1 VARRRPAPGAAPR
14 GPGALG
20 SLNGRRSRTVR
31 LADRKGFVMRVLTLI
46 VVTLALIPA
55 MVSAQDLATSLSPMA
70 SHLDLSGLPATAT
83 AETAPP
89 PAPAATRSSRGV
101 LIPLYASFAALQ
113 ALDAHST
120 SRGIHRGAVEQ
131 NPMLHSIAD
140 NPAALFAVKAGVA
153 ASTIVIADKVRSRS
167 RVGAIALMAGLNSLY
182 ATIVVHNYAAVR

>member
-1 VARRRPAPGAAPR
+1 MPLMNRRQPR
-14 GPGALG
+14 C
-20 SLNGRRSRTVR
+20 
-31 LADRKGFVMRVLTLI
+31 VLTLI

-55 MVSAQDLATSLSPMA
+55 MVSAQDLVTSLSPMA

-83 AETAPP
+83 AETALP
-89 PAPAATRSSRGV
+89 PAPAATRSSRGA

-120 SRGIHRGAVEQ
+120 SRAVHRGAVEQ
-131 NPMLHSIAD
+131 NPMLRSIAD

-153 ASTIVIADKVRSRS
+153 ASTIVLADKVRSRS

>member
-1 VARRRPAPGAAPR
+1 
-14 GPGALG
+14 
-20 SLNGRRSRTVR
+20 
-31 LADRKGFVMRVLTLI
+31 MRVLTLT

-55 MVSAQDLATSLSPMA
+55 MVSAQDLATSLSPVA

-83 AETAPP
+83 AETALP

-131 NPMLHSIAD
+131 NPMLLSIAD

-153 ASTIVIADKVRSRS
+153 ASTIVIADKVRNRS
-167 RVGAIALMAGLNSLY
+167 RVGAIVLMAGLNSLY